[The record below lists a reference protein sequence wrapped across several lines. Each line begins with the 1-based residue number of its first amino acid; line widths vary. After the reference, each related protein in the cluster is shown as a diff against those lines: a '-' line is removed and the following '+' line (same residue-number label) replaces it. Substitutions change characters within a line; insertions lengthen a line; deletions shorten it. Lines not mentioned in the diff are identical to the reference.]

1 MKGLFTTLFVI
12 LLLTVSNAA
21 DDCIGYTD
29 EFDVR
34 ALDAKLRPVEDAYI
48 QVTYDRGSS
57 FGEQY
62 FITDP
67 IRTDEDG
74 IVHMTIYNQGTD
86 TRKIDCTIWVNATIG
101 DGYAS
106 DTVEANSHP
115 LIVDL
120 HLDVYPIDMR
130 VNDMA
135 GNPIEGATVT
145 INGESKDT
153 DSSGFVRFHAAPG
166 TVDYFVSYEKGKE
179 SGIIP
184 VTDDVDYEVVLYR
197 YTVTIN
203 AIDDHGNPVDAAI
216 TVFNET
222 TAMTNGTY
230 QSDEVYGNTLEAKLN
245 YAGVEKDI
253 IMNLMS
259 ETEETVV
266 FDVNPPKIE
275 STSTSMIG
283 SRPRLTIRIS
293 DEGEYASGVEPT
305 SVKVTYRILPSPDA
319 QWVDATVFVSGVDTY
334 TIDFPETDGDKL
346 IEFKIEAR
354 DVEGNKVV
362 QSGKFVTEKEEE
374 NSEKPPEVEE
384 TNQDFPYFYIIIG
397 VILII
402 VVVYIVRYLLK
413 RKGNEV

>member
-12 LLLTVSNAA
+12 LLITVSTAA
-21 DDCIGYTD
+21 DDCAGYTD

-34 ALDAKLRPVEDAYI
+34 ALDAKLRPVEGAYI

-57 FGEQY
+57 FGQQY
-62 FITDP
+62 FTTEP
-67 IRTDEDG
+67 IRTNESG
-74 IVHMTIYNQGTD
+74 TIHITIRNQGTD

-101 DGYAS
+101 DGYAE
-106 DTVEANSHP
+106 DTVEATAHP
-115 LIVDL
+115 LTVDL
-120 HLDVYPIDMR
+120 HLDVYPIDIS

-135 GNPIEGATVT
+135 GNPVEGATVT
-145 INGESKDT
+145 INGESRNT
-153 DSSGFVRFHAAPG
+153 DSSGFVRFHAVPG

-197 YTVTIN
+197 YTVTIT
-203 AIDDHGNPVDAAI
+203 AVDDQGNPVDAVI
-216 TVFNET
+216 TVLNET
-222 TAMTNGTY
+222 AAMANGTY
-230 QSDEVYGNTLEAKLN
+230 TSEEVYGNTLEARLE

-253 IMNLMS
+253 LMDLAKN
-259 ETEETVV
+259 TQETVI
-266 FDVNPPKIE
+266 FDVNPPTIE

-283 SRPRLTIRIS
+283 SRPRLTIRIT
-293 DEGEYASGVEPT
+293 DDGEYACGVDST
-305 SVKVTYRILPSPDA
+305 SVKVTYRILPSPNA
-319 QWVDATVFVSGVDTY
+319 QWVDATVFVSGSDSY

-354 DVEGNKVV
+354 DMEGNKVV

-374 NSEKPPEVEE
+374 NGETPPEVEE
-384 TNQDFPYFYIIIG
+384 TDQDFPLFYIIIG